1 MGKTF
6 KLTEEQ
12 YRKAIDEGVLGNG
25 SSLTS
30 TGKQKL
36 TVPVDKTQST
46 TLDKSFQEAQQTVK
60 DNGLHPKDVNFVVND
75 KTKQQESYV
84 ISRSDLSER
93 RRKIIEQNTKSYS
106 VEEFLN
112 MINK

>member
-12 YRKAIDEGVLGNG
+12 YRKAIDEGVIDSLGNVSTNGNKKQVVPIEKTNTG
-25 SSLTS
+25 SLDATYNDAR
-30 TGKQKL
+30 KKFKNPDQDAQF
-36 TVPVDKTQST
+36 VVVDKTQ
-46 TLDKSFQEAQQTVK
+46 
-60 DNGLHPKDVNFVVND
+60 NGLTN
-75 KTKQQESYV
+75 ESYV

-93 RRKIIEQNTKSYS
+93 RRKIIEENTKTYS